1 MWNSWLKMWTYMPN
15 CCFRDATLSLWF
27 VKLPEVATESVNRV
41 ARWLSQNYRILTVS
55 MLVAQNIELFTL
67 ALSSITIIL
76 TPDKGPKYWTARLN
90 TGHLATLN
98 MKYINRPLYLK
109 TWIRHWLRQQSR
121 IYEKNTRQALSPV
134 LSSVQCE
141 TEKQPGS
148 PLIWH
153 SECPIDEKD
162 PVSRN

>member
-1 MWNSWLKMWTYMPN
+1 MPN

-55 MLVAQNIELFTL
+55 MLVAQSIELFTL

-76 TPDKGPKYWTARLN
+76 TPDKCPKYRTVRLN

-98 MKYINRPLYLK
+98 MKYINRPPLLDNLDPPLWVTEYRGQHIGS
-109 TWIRHWLRQQSR
+109 IR
-121 IYEKNTRQALSPV
+121 
-134 LSSVQCE
+134 QCN
-141 TEKQPGS
+141 
-148 PLIWH
+148 L
-153 SECPIDEKD
+153 
-162 PVSRN
+162 